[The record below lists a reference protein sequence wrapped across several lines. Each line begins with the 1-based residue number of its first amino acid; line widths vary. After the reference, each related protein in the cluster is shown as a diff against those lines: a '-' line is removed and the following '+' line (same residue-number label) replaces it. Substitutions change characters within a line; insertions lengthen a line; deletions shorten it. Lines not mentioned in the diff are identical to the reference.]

1 MDSTDP
7 TRPTTPRWC
16 GAQRTAEPDTWTGA
30 GGSSARGARVRAAV
44 CAWNY
49 PAELGRAALAVQ
61 RADVPC
67 RKARGWRS
75 ATHAICSLGQPLVD
89 DSRVTGQPR
98 QSVQLHASGHAG
110 PFPR

>member
-7 TRPTTPRWC
+7 PRPTTPRWC

-30 GGSSARGARVRAAV
+30 GAGAAGRSARSARVARDARDARVRAAV

-67 RKARGWRS
+67 RKARGWQERDACHLFLRL
-75 ATHAICSLGQPLVD
+75 AT
-89 DSRVTGQPR
+89 R
-98 QSVQLHASGHAG
+98 
-110 PFPR
+110 